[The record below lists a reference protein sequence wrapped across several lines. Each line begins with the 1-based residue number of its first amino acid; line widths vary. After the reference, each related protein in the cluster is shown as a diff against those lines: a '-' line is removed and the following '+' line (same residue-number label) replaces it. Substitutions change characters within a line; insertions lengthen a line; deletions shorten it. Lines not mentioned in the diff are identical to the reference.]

1 MKRRTLCI
9 VILFAVLFTVAC
21 GPKKDANETP
31 TTPTTVPATATPAP
45 ATDTPTPT
53 ATVTPTEIPVTPMP
67 TEEVINNNDI
77 PETDGRYRIE
87 LSGNKD
93 DRFQTTRYCYIES
106 EKYFLL
112 LDKDLNLPGDFTTQ
126 MDLLIDTLEE
136 VTGLSYIPDFKP
148 DGFDNS
154 TVRFGFNPWRDM
166 EFGDKIPIFIFVD
179 REGKNLISYASEM
192 YTVFISD
199 ELTSEEVWNSIPS
212 FRDNP
217 YRRHSFID
225 YSSVAHELVHT
236 ITLRHGFYTKIMT
249 EGCADYFAEKAL
261 KKLSSRSNDFAESIN
276 NYVLFS
282 SVEDEITPQNA
293 EQIFREDYLSLSH
306 ANRDDEY
313 TLGRLI
319 CKFLEE
325 TYGDS
330 FFTDYVKG
338 VNEAGFQMA
347 ANGVYYQ
354 YSPANAERQAEVFK
368 SVFGD
373 DVFTKFGAWYQKQ
386 Q

>member
-93 DRFQTTRYCYIES
+93 DRFLTTRYCYIES

-112 LDKDLNLPGDFTTQ
+112 LDKDLNLPGDFTAQ

-373 DVFTKFGAWYQKQ
+373 DVFTRFGAWYQKQ
-386 Q
+386 

>member
-1 MKRRTLCI
+1 MKRKTLCI

-21 GPKKDANETP
+21 DPKKDANETP
-31 TTPTTVPATATPAP
+31 TTPTTVPATAAPAP
-45 ATDTPTPT
+45 ATDTPELT
-53 ATVTPTEIPVTPMP
+53 ATVTPTEIPVTP
-67 TEEVINNNDI
+67 TEEAINNNDI

-93 DRFQTTRYCYIES
+93 DHFLTTRFCYIES

-112 LDKDLNLPGDFTTQ
+112 LDKDLDLPGDFTVQ
-126 MDLLIDTLEE
+126 MDLLVNTLEE
-136 VTGLSYIPDFKP
+136 VTGLSYYPDYTP
-148 DGFDNS
+148 DGFDCS
-154 TVRFGFNPWRDM
+154 TAYLGSNPWRDM
-166 EFGDKIPIFIFVD
+166 DFKNKIPIFIFVD
-179 REGKNLISYASEM
+179 REGENWVSVADEM
-192 YTVFISD
+192 YSIFISD
-199 ELTSEEVWNSIPS
+199 ELMSEEVWNSIPS

-225 YSSVAHELVHT
+225 YSGVAHELVHT

-249 EGCADYFAEKAL
+249 EGSADYFAEKAL

-276 NYVLFS
+276 NYVLFN

-293 EQIFREDYLSLSH
+293 EQVFREDYLRLSH
-306 ANRDDEY
+306 ANRGDEY

-373 DVFTKFGAWYQKQ
+373 DVFTRFGAWYQKQ
-386 Q
+386 

>member
-1 MKRRTLCI
+1 MKRKTLCI

-31 TTPTTVPATATPAP
+31 TTPTTVPATAAPAP
-45 ATDTPTPT
+45 ATDTPELTT
-53 ATVTPTEIPVTPMP
+53 TVTPTEIPVTPMP

-93 DRFQTTRYCYIES
+93 DRFLTTRYCYIES

-112 LDKDLNLPGDFTTQ
+112 LDKDLNLPGDFTAQ

-306 ANRDDEY
+306 ANRGDEY

-373 DVFTKFGAWYQKQ
+373 DVFTRFGEWYQKR
-386 Q
+386 